1 MYTETVD
8 ARIQFRITAITL
20 PHRQQ
25 RTLEKVTKVQLR
37 LTTAAA
43 QLHYEKWRC
52 HHAIMAQFLGATND
66 WCAAIAFA
74 PAFTGRES
82 AMTGRNIIQLN
93 FGPVFAIIKKA
104 NEARTLMSAKP
115 SATLPHGFTTKDA
128 TAITMNTGS
137 ILLRIIPKFYRECRC
152 HHATSLNYNLEN
164 YNDRLP
170 LEYYERGKSH
180 YTMHPETAEL
190 LERLLHM
197 LAEEG
202 EDKTFAYIRNELDLK
217 HSRWH

>member
-1 MYTETVD
+1 MRRNCFRAGIYWQGICHDWSKYHPIEFWTGVRYYQEGKRSPNAYERET
-8 ARIQFRITAITL
+8 IGYS
-20 PHRQQ
+20 
-25 RTLEKVTKVQLR
+25 
-37 LTTAAA
+37 AAW
-43 QLHYEKWRC
+43 LHHKGRNRHHYEYWIDLAPDHSKVLQGMP
-52 HHAIMAQFLGATND
+52 MAPRYVVEMFCD
-66 WCAAIAFA
+66 RMAAS
-74 PAFTGRES
+74 R
-82 AMTGRNIIQLN
+82 
-93 FGPVFAIIKKA
+93 
-104 NEARTLMSAKP
+104 
-115 SATLPHGFTTKDA
+115 
-128 TAITMNTGS
+128 
-137 ILLRIIPKFYRECRC
+137 
-152 HHATSLNYNLEN
+152 NYNLEN

>member
-1 MYTETVD
+1 ML
-8 ARIQFRITAITL
+8 FRSKGRNR
-20 PHRQQ
+20 H
-25 RTLEKVTKVQLR
+25 
-37 LTTAAA
+37 
-43 QLHYEKWRC
+43 HYEYWIDLAPDHSKVLQGMPMPPRYVVEMFC
-52 HHAIMAQFLGATND
+52 DRMAAS
-66 WCAAIAFA
+66 
-74 PAFTGRES
+74 R
-82 AMTGRNIIQLN
+82 
-93 FGPVFAIIKKA
+93 
-104 NEARTLMSAKP
+104 
-115 SATLPHGFTTKDA
+115 
-128 TAITMNTGS
+128 
-137 ILLRIIPKFYRECRC
+137 
-152 HHATSLNYNLEN
+152 NYNLEN

>member
-1 MYTETVD
+1 MSSCDYGIIFGGICE
-8 ARIQFRITAITL
+8 QF
-20 PHRQQ
+20 
-25 RTLEKVTKVQLR
+25 
-37 LTTAAA
+37 
-43 QLHYEKWRC
+43 Y
-52 HHAIMAQFLGATND
+52 ATND

-93 FGPVFAIIKKA
+93 FGPVFAIIKSA
-104 NEARTLMSAKP
+104 NAYERETIGYSA
-115 SATLPHGFTTKDA
+115 AWL
-128 TAITMNTGS
+128 
-137 ILLRIIPKFYRECRC
+137 
-152 HHATSLNYNLEN
+152 HHKGRNRHHYEYWIDLSSDYSKGLQGMPMAPRYVVEMFCDRMAASRNYNLEN

-170 LEYYERGKSH
+170 LEYSERGKSR

>member
-1 MYTETVD
+1 MSSCDYGTIFGGICE
-8 ARIQFRITAITL
+8 QF
-20 PHRQQ
+20 
-25 RTLEKVTKVQLR
+25 
-37 LTTAAA
+37 
-43 QLHYEKWRC
+43 Y
-52 HHAIMAQFLGATND
+52 ATND

-115 SATLPHGFTTKDA
+115 IGYSPHGFTTKDA
-128 TAITMNTGS
+128 I
-137 ILLRIIPKFYRECRC
+137 R
-152 HHATSLNYNLEN
+152 HHYEYWIDLSSDYSKGLQGMPMAPRYVVEMFCDRMAASRNYNLEN